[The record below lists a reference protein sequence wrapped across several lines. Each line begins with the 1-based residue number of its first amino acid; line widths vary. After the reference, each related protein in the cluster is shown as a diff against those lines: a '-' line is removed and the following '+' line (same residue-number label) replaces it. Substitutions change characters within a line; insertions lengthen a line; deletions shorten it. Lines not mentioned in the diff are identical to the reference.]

1 MQQKIEQNQET
12 GGLSPFEIDDKIIN
26 IYSDLEKAWTVCSEI
41 NEGYFGSSKAYYEE
55 HPGVLLAFYDK
66 TRIFVEIVAEKIYSA
81 KMELSKLKEY
91 VDKAQEGD
99 DSDEN

>member
-12 GGLSPFEIDDKIIN
+12 GRLSPFEMDDKIIN

-41 NEGYFGSSKAYYEE
+41 NEGYFGYSKDYYEE
-55 HPGVLLAFYDK
+55 HPGVLLEFYDK

-81 KMELSKLKEY
+81 KMELSKLKES

-99 DSDEN
+99 NSNEN